1 MLLVTRTGVGT
12 CLSWWTRMS
21 VVGKTIVL
29 MDASDV
35 PGPTLVVT
43 EEASVEEAR
52 RLLVV
57 IEDRARLRARRF
69 DTRSWNGDAGVNNRS
84 TRVGR
89 SEERDEA

>member
-29 MDASDV
+29 RGASDV
-35 PGPTLVVT
+35 PGPGLVVT
-43 EEASVEEAR
+43 EEASAEEAR
-52 RLLVV
+52 GLLVV

-69 DTRSWNGDAGVNNRS
+69 DTRSWNGDAGVDTRS

-89 SEERDEA
+89 AGERGEA